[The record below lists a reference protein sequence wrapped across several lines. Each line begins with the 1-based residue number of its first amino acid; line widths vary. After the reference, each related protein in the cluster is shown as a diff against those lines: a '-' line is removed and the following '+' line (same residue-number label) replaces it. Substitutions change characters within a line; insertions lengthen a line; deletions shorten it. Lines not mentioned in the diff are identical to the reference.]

1 MTAVT
6 VGVVT
11 GTNSAS
17 PYNFF
22 VRLYQENNQ
31 PTYMVQIDDIVK
43 VTFSY
48 KPYGQMVY
56 YGIVTEINTR
66 WDFGLASG
74 YEEEIALK
82 GLLPAF
88 PIYIATVTTTRM
100 FKAEKGKLLQDAPQV
115 PPPPGTEVM
124 IAQGEEIDIAL
135 GFDDLIR
142 QNMAVPIGTF
152 KNGRPA
158 YADVRY
164 ILGENG
170 AHINISGQSGVAS
183 KTSYAT
189 FLVKSFLD
197 TGKRL
202 KEQNELMGYLSRS
215 RFIIFNV
222 KGESL
227 FFLDKWSRDW
237 KNLEEEE
244 QGKHWKKMYEA
255 MGIEPKP
262 FEKVVFYAPR
272 RSKKNMAPWSNKRY
286 DSIFSY
292 GWDCIDIFKMG
303 LFELM
308 FDPEELE
315 INQNLQLAVT
325 TVQELFYE
333 RLEKAVKMAIE
344 FCHRNSCLP
353 STTDDE
359 IILRTAIANGFDIVA
374 QAQLPEG
381 IDDLITRM
389 LSKEYDKE
397 FSDKI
402 DQELRGKST
411 VMAMV
416 RRLKSIKNIG
426 MDLVWIPTSFLS
438 AKVGVNEEHRI
449 NWDHPG
455 QITVIDISKLRPRIQ
470 SFVVGAV
477 LIEVMRSREERTDQ
491 DPVFIF
497 LDELNKYAPRH
508 GGGPLGNLFRDIAE
522 RGRSFRVI
530 MIGAEQ
536 TASEVDY
543 RIITQSSTTIVG
555 RQKGAELEK
564 PEYSHLTNE
573 QKERAALLQQG
584 EVIVDQPFMRIPIT
598 VSFPLPTWCTRE
610 DGYYILSE
618 KEIKQIEDRL
628 FGR

>member
-1 MTAVT
+1 MKI
-6 VGVVT
+6 GVVT
-11 GTNSAS
+11 GTNSSS
-17 PYNFF
+17 PYSFS
-22 VRLYQENNQ
+22 VRLYQENNR
-31 PTYMVQIDDIVK
+31 PVHMVQIDDIVK
-43 VTFSY
+43 VIFSY
-48 KPYGQMVY
+48 KPYGEMIY
-56 YGIVTEINTR
+56 YGVVTEINAR
-66 WDFGLASG
+66 WDFGLISG

-82 GLLPAF
+82 GLLPAY

-100 FKAEKGKLLQDAPQV
+100 LRVERKKVLSDAPQV
-115 PPPPGTEVM
+115 PPPPGTEVLM
-124 IAQGEEIDIAL
+124 AEGEEIDVAL
-135 GFDDLIR
+135 GFDELIK

-189 FLVKSFLD
+189 FLVRSFLD
-197 TGKRL
+197 TGRKF
-202 KEQNELMGYLSRS
+202 KERNELMGYLSRS

-222 KGESL
+222 KGEGL
-227 FFLDKWSRDW
+227 LFLDKWSKDW
-237 KNLEEEE
+237 KNLEREE
-244 QGKHWKKMYEA
+244 QGKNWRKMYEA

-262 FEKVVFYAPR
+262 FERVSFYAPR
-272 RSKKNMAPWSNKRY
+272 RSRKSMMPWSNKRY
-286 DSIFSY
+286 DNILSY

-308 FDPEELE
+308 FDPQE
-315 INQNLQLAVT
+315 IEMNQNLQLAVT
-325 TVQELFYE
+325 TVQEFFYE
-333 RLEKAVKMAIE
+333 RFEKAVSQAIE
-344 FCHRNSCLP
+344 FCQRNSCLP
-353 STTDDE
+353 SSSDGE
-359 IILRTAIANGFDIVA
+359 IILRTAIENGFDIIT
-374 QAQLPEG
+374 QAGLPED
-381 IDDLITRM
+381 IDGLIRM
-389 LSKEYDKE
+389 FASDEE
-397 FSDKI
+397 FSKKMEE
-402 DQELRGKST
+402 ELRGKST
-411 VMAMV
+411 LMAMM
-416 RRLKSIKNIG
+416 RRLKSVKNIG
-426 MDLVWIPTSFLS
+426 MDLIWIPTNFLS
-438 AKVGVNEEHRI
+438 AKIMGNEGHKI
-449 NWDHPG
+449 DWDQPG

-477 LIEVMRSREERTDQ
+477 LTEVMRSREEKTDQ

-543 RIITQSSTTIVG
+543 RIITQSSTTVVG

-584 EVIVDQPFMRIPIT
+584 EMIVDQPFMRIPIT
-598 VSFPLPTWCTRE
+598 VSFPLPAWCTRE
-610 DGYYILSE
+610 DGYYTFDE
-618 KEIKQIEDRL
+618 KETKQIEDRL
-628 FGR
+628 YGR

>member
-1 MTAVT
+1 MR

-11 GTNSAS
+11 GTNSSS

-22 VRLYQENNQ
+22 VRLYQENNR
-31 PTYMVQIDDIVK
+31 PVHMLQIDDIVK
-43 VTFSY
+43 VVFSY
-48 KPYGQMVY
+48 KPYGEIIY
-56 YGIVTEINTR
+56 YGVVTEINAR
-66 WDFGLASG
+66 WDFGLVSG

-100 FKAEKGKLLQDAPQV
+100 LRVEKGKMTSDAPQV

-124 IAQGEEIDIAL
+124 IAEGDETNIAL
-135 GFDDLIR
+135 GFDELIK
-142 QNMAVPIGTF
+142 QNVAVPIGTF
-152 KNGRPA
+152 RNGRPA

-189 FLVKSFLD
+189 FLVRSFLD
-197 TGKRL
+197 TGRKL
-202 KEQNELMGYLSRS
+202 KDKNELMGYLSRS

-222 KGESL
+222 KGEGL
-227 FFLDKWSRDW
+227 LFLDRWSKDW
-237 KNLEEEE
+237 KNLEKEE
-244 QGKHWKKMYEA
+244 QGRHWKKMYES
-255 MGIEPKP
+255 MGIRPEP
-262 FEKVVFYAPR
+262 FEKVSFYAPR
-272 RSKKNMAPWSNKRY
+272 RSKKSTAPWSNKRY
-286 DSIFSY
+286 DNVFSY

-315 INQNLQLAVT
+315 VNQNLQLAVT
-325 TVQELFYE
+325 TVQEFFYE
-333 RLEKAVKMAIE
+333 RFEKAVEVAAK
-344 FCHRNSCLP
+344 FCEKNSCLP
-353 STTDDE
+353 STNDGE
-359 IILRTAIANGFDIVA
+359 IILRTAIANGFDIKV
-374 QAQLPEG
+374 QAGLPEQ
-381 IDDLITRM
+381 IDDLIKM
-389 LSKEYDKE
+389 FSSDEE
-397 FSDKI
+397 FSKKI
-402 DQELRGKST
+402 EEELRGKST
-411 VMAMV
+411 VMAML
-416 RRLKSIKNIG
+416 RRLKSVKNIG
-426 MDLVWIPTSFLS
+426 MDLIWIPTSFLS
-438 AKVGVNEEHRI
+438 AKTGISEQHKI

-477 LIEVMRSREERTDQ
+477 LVEVMRSREEKTDQ

-543 RIITQSSTTIVG
+543 RIITQSSTTVVG

-564 PEYSHLTNE
+564 PEYSHLTAE

-598 VSFPLPTWCTRE
+598 VSFPLPAWCTRE
-610 DGYYILSE
+610 DGYYTFDEE
-618 KEIKQIEDRL
+618 KTKQIEDRL
-628 FGR
+628 YGR

>member
-1 MTAVT
+1 MKI
-6 VGVVT
+6 GVVT
-11 GTNSAS
+11 GTNSSS
-17 PYNFF
+17 PYSFS
-22 VRLYQENNQ
+22 VRLYQENNR
-31 PTYMVQIDDIVK
+31 PVHMVQIDDVVK
-43 VTFSY
+43 VIFSY
-48 KPYGQMVY
+48 KPYGEMIY
-56 YGIVTEINTR
+56 YGVVTEINAR
-66 WDFGLASG
+66 WDFGLISG

-82 GLLPAF
+82 GLLPAY

-100 FKAEKGKLLQDAPQV
+100 LRVERKKVLSDAPQV
-115 PPPPGTEVM
+115 PPPPGTEVFM
-124 IAQGEEIDIAL
+124 AEGEEIDVAL
-135 GFDDLIR
+135 GFDELIK

-189 FLVKSFLD
+189 FLVRSFLD
-197 TGKRL
+197 TGRKF
-202 KEQNELMGYLSRS
+202 KERNELMGYLSRS

-222 KGESL
+222 KGEGL
-227 FFLDKWSRDW
+227 LFLDKWSKDW
-237 KNLEEEE
+237 KNLEKEE
-244 QGKHWKKMYEA
+244 QGKNWRKMYEA

-262 FEKVVFYAPR
+262 FERVSFYAPR
-272 RSKKNMAPWSNKRY
+272 RSRKSMMPWSNKRY
-286 DSIFSY
+286 DNILSY

-308 FDPEELE
+308 FDPQE
-315 INQNLQLAVT
+315 IEMNQNLQLAVT
-325 TVQELFYE
+325 TVQEFFYE
-333 RLEKAVKMAIE
+333 RFEKAVSQAIE
-344 FCHRNSCLP
+344 FCQRNSCLP
-353 STTDDE
+353 SSSDGE
-359 IILRTAIANGFDIVA
+359 IILRTAIENGFDIIA
-374 QAQLPEG
+374 QAGLPED
-381 IDDLITRM
+381 IDGLIRM
-389 LSKEYDKE
+389 FASDEE
-397 FSDKI
+397 FSKKMEE
-402 DQELRGKST
+402 ELRGKST
-411 VMAMV
+411 LMAMM
-416 RRLKSIKNIG
+416 RRLKSVKNIG
-426 MDLVWIPTSFLS
+426 MDLIWIPTNFLS
-438 AKVGVNEEHRI
+438 AKIMGNEGHKI
-449 NWDHPG
+449 DWDQPG

-477 LIEVMRSREERTDQ
+477 LTEVMRSREEKTDQ

-543 RIITQSSTTIVG
+543 RIITQSSTTVVG

-584 EVIVDQPFMRIPIT
+584 EMIVDQPFMRIPIT
-598 VSFPLPTWCTRE
+598 VSFPLPAWCTRE
-610 DGYYILSE
+610 DGYYTFDE
-618 KEIKQIEDRL
+618 KEAKQIEDRL
-628 FGR
+628 YGR

>member
-1 MTAVT
+1 MR

-11 GTNSAS
+11 GTNSSS

-22 VRLYQENNQ
+22 VRLYQENNR
-31 PTYMVQIDDIVK
+31 PVHMLQIDDIVK
-43 VTFSY
+43 VVFSY
-48 KPYGQMVY
+48 KPYGEIIY
-56 YGIVTEINTR
+56 YGVVTEINAR
-66 WDFGLASG
+66 WDFGLVSG

-100 FKAEKGKLLQDAPQV
+100 LRVEKGKMTSDAPQV

-124 IAQGEEIDIAL
+124 IAEGDETNIAL
-135 GFDDLIR
+135 GFDELIK
-142 QNMAVPIGTF
+142 QNVAVPIGTF
-152 KNGRPA
+152 RNGRPA

-189 FLVKSFLD
+189 FLVRSFLD
-197 TGKRL
+197 TGRKL
-202 KEQNELMGYLSRS
+202 KDKNELMGYLSRS

-222 KGESL
+222 KGEGL
-227 FFLDKWSRDW
+227 LFLDRWSKDW
-237 KNLEEEE
+237 KNLEKEE
-244 QGKHWKKMYEA
+244 QGRHWKKMYES
-255 MGIEPKP
+255 MGIRPEP
-262 FEKVVFYAPR
+262 FEKVSFYAPR
-272 RSKKNMAPWSNKRY
+272 RSKKSTAPWSNKRY
-286 DSIFSY
+286 DNVFSY

-315 INQNLQLAVT
+315 VNQNLQLAVT
-325 TVQELFYE
+325 TVQEFFYE
-333 RLEKAVKMAIE
+333 RFEKAVEVAAK
-344 FCHRNSCLP
+344 FCEKNSCLP
-353 STTDDE
+353 STNDGE
-359 IILRTAIANGFDIVA
+359 IILRTAIANGFDIKV
-374 QAQLPEG
+374 QAGLPEQ
-381 IDDLITRM
+381 IDDLIKM
-389 LSKEYDKE
+389 FSLDEE
-397 FSDKI
+397 FSKKI
-402 DQELRGKST
+402 EEELRGKST
-411 VMAMV
+411 VMAML
-416 RRLKSIKNIG
+416 RRLKSVKNIG
-426 MDLVWIPTSFLS
+426 MDLIWIPTSFLS
-438 AKVGVNEEHRI
+438 AKTGISEQHKI

-477 LIEVMRSREERTDQ
+477 LVEVMRSREEKTDQ

-543 RIITQSSTTIVG
+543 RIITQSSTTVVG

-564 PEYSHLTNE
+564 PEYSHLTAE

-598 VSFPLPTWCTRE
+598 VSFPLPAWCTRE
-610 DGYYILSE
+610 DGYYTFDEE
-618 KEIKQIEDRL
+618 KTKQIEDRL
-628 FGR
+628 YGR

>member
-1 MTAVT
+1 MKI
-6 VGVVT
+6 GVVT
-11 GTNSAS
+11 GTNSSS
-17 PYNFF
+17 PYSFS
-22 VRLYQENNQ
+22 VRLYQENNR
-31 PTYMVQIDDIVK
+31 PVHMVQIDDIVK
-43 VTFSY
+43 VIFSY
-48 KPYGQMVY
+48 KPYGEMIY
-56 YGIVTEINTR
+56 YGVVTEINAR
-66 WDFGLASG
+66 WDFGLISG

-82 GLLPAF
+82 GLLPAY

-100 FKAEKGKLLQDAPQV
+100 LRVERKKVLSDAPQV
-115 PPPPGTEVM
+115 PPPPGTEVFM
-124 IAQGEEIDIAL
+124 AEGEEIDVAL
-135 GFDDLIR
+135 GFDELIK

-189 FLVKSFLD
+189 FLVRSFLD
-197 TGKRL
+197 TGRKF
-202 KEQNELMGYLSRS
+202 KERNELMGYLSRS

-222 KGESL
+222 KGEGL
-227 FFLDKWSRDW
+227 LFLDKWSKDW
-237 KNLEEEE
+237 KNLEREE
-244 QGKHWKKMYEA
+244 QGKNWRKMYEA

-262 FEKVVFYAPR
+262 FERVSFYAPR
-272 RSKKNMAPWSNKRY
+272 RSRKSMMPWSNKRY
-286 DSIFSY
+286 DNILSY

-308 FDPEELE
+308 FDPQE
-315 INQNLQLAVT
+315 IEMNQNLQLAVT
-325 TVQELFYE
+325 TVQEFFYE
-333 RLEKAVKMAIE
+333 RFEKAVSQAIE
-344 FCHRNSCLP
+344 FCQRNSCLP
-353 STTDDE
+353 SSSDGE
-359 IILRTAIANGFDIVA
+359 IILRTAIENGFDIIA
-374 QAQLPEG
+374 QAGLPED
-381 IDDLITRM
+381 IDGLIRM
-389 LSKEYDKE
+389 FASDEE
-397 FSDKI
+397 FSKKMEE
-402 DQELRGKST
+402 ELRGKST
-411 VMAMV
+411 LMAMM
-416 RRLKSIKNIG
+416 RRLKSVKNIG
-426 MDLVWIPTSFLS
+426 MDLIWIPTNFLS
-438 AKVGVNEEHRI
+438 AKIMGNERHKI
-449 NWDHPG
+449 DWDQPG

-477 LIEVMRSREERTDQ
+477 LTEVMRSREEKTDQ

-543 RIITQSSTTIVG
+543 RIITQSSTTVVG

-584 EVIVDQPFMRIPIT
+584 EMIVDQPFMRIPIT
-598 VSFPLPTWCTRE
+598 VSFPLPAWCTRE
-610 DGYYILSE
+610 DGYYTFDE
-618 KEIKQIEDRL
+618 KEAKQIEDRL
-628 FGR
+628 YGR

>member
-1 MTAVT
+1 MTI
-6 VGVVT
+6 GVVT
-11 GTNSAS
+11 GTNSSS

-22 VRLYQENNQ
+22 VRLHQENNR
-31 PTYMVQIDDIVK
+31 PVHMVQIDDVVK
-43 VTFSY
+43 VVFSY
-48 KPYGQMVY
+48 KPYGEIIY
-56 YGIVTEINTR
+56 YGIVTEINAR
-66 WDFGLASG
+66 WDFGLVSG

-100 FKAEKGKLLQDAPQV
+100 LRVEKGKVTSDAPQV
-115 PPPPGTEVM
+115 PPPPGTEVL
-124 IAQGEEIDIAL
+124 IAEGEEIDIAL
-135 GFDDLIR
+135 GFDDLIK

-152 KNGRPA
+152 RNGRPA
-158 YADVRY
+158 YVDVRY

-189 FLVKSFLD
+189 FLVRSFLD
-197 TGKRL
+197 TGKKL
-202 KEQNELMGYLSRS
+202 KGKNELMGYLSRS

-222 KGESL
+222 KGEGL
-227 FFLDKWSRDW
+227 LFLDKWSKDW
-237 KNLEEEE
+237 KNLEKEE
-244 QGKHWKKMYEA
+244 QGKHWKKMYES

-262 FEKVVFYAPR
+262 FERVLFYAPR

-286 DSIFSY
+286 DNVFSY

-308 FDPEELE
+308 FDPQELE

-325 TVQELFYE
+325 TVQEFLYE
-333 RLEKAVKMAIE
+333 RLEKAVEEAAK
-344 FCHRNSCLP
+344 FCHKNSCFP

-374 QAQLPEG
+374 QGRLPEG
-381 IDDLITRM
+381 IDDLIKM
-389 LSKEYDKE
+389 FSEDSDKE
-397 FSDKI
+397 FSDKMM
-402 DQELRGKST
+402 QELKGKST
-411 VMAMV
+411 IMAMI

-426 MDLVWIPTSFLS
+426 MDLIWIPTSFLS
-438 AKVGVNEEHRI
+438 AKVETTEGHKI

-455 QITVIDISKLRPRIQ
+455 QVTVIDISKLRPRVQ

-477 LIEVMRSREERTDQ
+477 LVEVMRSREEKTDQ

-543 RIITQSSTTIVG
+543 RIITQSSTTVVG

-564 PEYSHLTNE
+564 PEYAHLTAE

-584 EVIVDQPFMRIPIT
+584 EMIVDQPFMRIPIT
-598 VSFPLPTWCTRE
+598 ISFPLPAWCTRE
-610 DGYYILSE
+610 DGYYTLDEE
-618 KEIKQIEDRL
+618 KIKQIEGKL
-628 FGR
+628 YG

>member
-1 MTAVT
+1 MTI
-6 VGVVT
+6 GVVT
-11 GTNSAS
+11 GTSSSS

-22 VRLYQENNQ
+22 VRLHQENNR
-31 PTYMVQIDDIVK
+31 PIHMVQIDDVVK
-43 VTFSY
+43 VIFSY
-48 KPYGQMVY
+48 KPYGEIIY
-56 YGIVTEINTR
+56 YGIVTEINAR
-66 WDFGLASG
+66 WDFGLVSG

-100 FKAEKGKLLQDAPQV
+100 LRVEKGKVTSDAPQV
-115 PPPPGTEVM
+115 PPPPGTEVL
-124 IAQGEEIDIAL
+124 IAEGEEIDIAL
-135 GFDDLIR
+135 GFDDLIK

-152 KNGRPA
+152 RNGRPA
-158 YADVRY
+158 YVDVRY

-189 FLVKSFLD
+189 FLVRSFLD
-197 TGKRL
+197 TGKKLRE
-202 KEQNELMGYLSRS
+202 KNELMGYLSRS

-222 KGESL
+222 KGEGL
-227 FFLDKWSRDW
+227 LFLDKWSKDW
-237 KNLEEEE
+237 KNLEKEE
-244 QGKHWKKMYEA
+244 QGKHWKKMYES

-262 FEKVVFYAPR
+262 FEKVLFYAPR

-286 DSIFSY
+286 DNIFSY

-308 FDPEELE
+308 FDPQELE

-325 TVQELFYE
+325 TVQEFLYE
-333 RLEKAVKMAIE
+333 RLEKAVEEAAK
-344 FCHRNSCLP
+344 FCHKNSCFP

-374 QAQLPEG
+374 QGKLPEG
-381 IDDLITRM
+381 IDDLIKM
-389 LSKEYDKE
+389 FSEDSDKE
-397 FSDKI
+397 FSDKMM
-402 DQELRGKST
+402 QELKGKST
-411 VMAMV
+411 IMAMI

-426 MDLVWIPTSFLS
+426 MDLIWIPTSFLS
-438 AKVGVNEEHRI
+438 AKVGTTEEHKI

-455 QITVIDISKLRPRIQ
+455 QVTVIDISKLRPRVQ

-477 LIEVMRSREERTDQ
+477 LVEVMRSREEKTDQ

-543 RIITQSSTTIVG
+543 RIITQSSTTVVG

-564 PEYSHLTNE
+564 PEYAHLTVE

-584 EVIVDQPFMRIPIT
+584 EMIVDQPFMRIPIT
-598 VSFPLPTWCTRE
+598 VSFPLPAWCTRE
-610 DGYYILSE
+610 DGYYTLSE
-618 KEIKQIEDRL
+618 EKIKQIEGKL
-628 FGR
+628 YG

>member
-1 MTAVT
+1 MTI
-6 VGVVT
+6 GVVT
-11 GTNSAS
+11 GTNSSS
-17 PYNFF
+17 PYNFS
-22 VRLYQENNQ
+22 VRLHQENNR
-31 PTYMVQIDDIVK
+31 PLHMVQIDDVVK
-43 VTFSY
+43 VVFSY
-48 KPYGQMVY
+48 RPYGEMVY
-56 YGIVTEINTR
+56 YGIVTDVNAQ
-66 WDFGLASG
+66 WDFGLTSG

-82 GLLPAF
+82 GLLPAY
-88 PIYIATVTTTRM
+88 PAYTATVTTTRM
-100 FKAEKGKLLQDAPQV
+100 LKIENNKLLPEAPQV
-115 PPPPGTEVM
+115 PPPPGTEVVL
-124 IAQGEEIDIAL
+124 AEGEEIDIAL
-135 GFDDLIR
+135 GFDDLIK
-142 QNMAVPIGTF
+142 QKMAVPIGTF

-189 FLVKSFLD
+189 FLIKSFLD
-197 TGKRL
+197 TGRKL
-202 KEQNELMGYLSRS
+202 KEHNELMGYLSRS

-222 KGESL
+222 KGEGL
-227 FFLDKWSRDW
+227 LFLDKWSKDW
-237 KNLEEEE
+237 KNLEKEE
-244 QGKHWKKMYEA
+244 QGKHWKKMYES

-286 DSIFSY
+286 DNIFSY

-315 INQNLQLAVT
+315 LNQNLQLAVT
-325 TVQELFYE
+325 TVQEFFYE
-333 RLEKAVKMAIE
+333 RLERAIE
-344 FCHRNSCLP
+344 IANEFCSKNSCLP
-353 STTDDE
+353 STTDEE
-359 IILRTAIANGFDIVA
+359 IILRTAIANGFDVVA

-381 IDDLITRM
+381 IDDLIKRM
-389 LSKEYDKE
+389 FSKESDKE

-402 DQELRGKST
+402 EQELRGKST

-438 AKVGVNEEHRI
+438 AKTGVNQDHRI

-455 QITVIDISKLRPRIQ
+455 QITVVDISKLRPRIQ

-477 LIEVMRSREERTDQ
+477 LIEVMRSREEKTDQ

-543 RIITQSSTTIVG
+543 RIITQSSTTVVG

-564 PEYSHLTNE
+564 PEYAHLTSE

-598 VSFPLPTWCTRE
+598 VSFPLPAWCTRE
-610 DGYYILSE
+610 DGYYTLDE
-618 KEIKQIEDRL
+618 DKTKQIEDKL
-628 FGR
+628 YGR

>member
-1 MTAVT
+1 MKI
-6 VGVVT
+6 GVVT
-11 GTNSAS
+11 GTNSSS
-17 PYNFF
+17 PYSFS
-22 VRLYQENNQ
+22 VRLYQENNR
-31 PTYMVQIDDIVK
+31 PVHMVQIDDIVK
-43 VTFSY
+43 VIFSY
-48 KPYGQMVY
+48 KPYGEMIY
-56 YGIVTEINTR
+56 YGVVTEINAR
-66 WDFGLASG
+66 WDFGLISG

-82 GLLPAF
+82 GLLPAY

-100 FKAEKGKLLQDAPQV
+100 LRVERKKVLSDAPQV
-115 PPPPGTEVM
+115 PPPPGTEVLM
-124 IAQGEEIDIAL
+124 AEGEEIDVAL
-135 GFDDLIR
+135 GFDELIK

-189 FLVKSFLD
+189 FLVRSFLD
-197 TGKRL
+197 TGRKF
-202 KEQNELMGYLSRS
+202 KERNELMGYLSRS

-222 KGESL
+222 KGEGL
-227 FFLDKWSRDW
+227 LFLDKWSKDW
-237 KNLEEEE
+237 KNLEKEE
-244 QGKHWKKMYEA
+244 QGKNWRKMYEA

-262 FEKVVFYAPR
+262 FERVSFYAPR
-272 RSKKNMAPWSNKRY
+272 RSRKSMMPWSNKRY
-286 DSIFSY
+286 DNILSY

-308 FDPEELE
+308 FDPQE
-315 INQNLQLAVT
+315 IEMNQNLQLAVT
-325 TVQELFYE
+325 TVQEFFFE
-333 RLEKAVKMAIE
+333 RFEKAVSQAIE
-344 FCHRNSCLP
+344 FCQRNSCLP
-353 STTDDE
+353 SSSDGE
-359 IILRTAIANGFDIVA
+359 IILRTAIENGFDIIT
-374 QAQLPEG
+374 QAGLPED
-381 IDDLITRM
+381 IDGLIRM
-389 LSKEYDKE
+389 FASDEE
-397 FSDKI
+397 FSKKMEE
-402 DQELRGKST
+402 ELRGKST
-411 VMAMV
+411 LMAMM
-416 RRLKSIKNIG
+416 RRLKSVKNIG
-426 MDLVWIPTSFLS
+426 MDLIWIPTNFLS
-438 AKVGVNEEHRI
+438 AKIMGNEGHKI
-449 NWDHPG
+449 DWDQPG

-477 LIEVMRSREERTDQ
+477 LTEVMRSREEKTDQ

-543 RIITQSSTTIVG
+543 RIITQSSTTVVG

-584 EVIVDQPFMRIPIT
+584 EMIVDQPFMRIPIT
-598 VSFPLPTWCTRE
+598 VSFPLPAWCTRE
-610 DGYYILSE
+610 DGYYTFDE
-618 KEIKQIEDRL
+618 KETKQIEDRL
-628 FGR
+628 YGR